1 MSNKTIDMF
10 KIRQLLR
17 LYADGRGSKFIS
29 KSTGIARNTVKKYL
43 LQFIELRL
51 TIESVDAMSD
61 KQMAKAFL
69 LEKPF
74 IPNNR
79 VLDLEAMLPELAAR
93 LKKRGVTK
101 SMVYSDYI
109 RRYPS
114 GFKHSAFLVRLNT
127 YMGMSKPSMRVPHK
141 VGDKLFIDFTGKRLQ
156 IVDSIT
162 GEVQDVEVFV
172 AILGCSQL
180 TYVTAVAS
188 QKKEDFILAC
198 ESALHFYG
206 GVPEAIV
213 PDNLKSAVKKAGRY
227 ESELNDSFAAFAA
240 HYNTYIFPARVY
252 KPKDKA
258 LVEGAVKI
266 IYTTI
271 FTHVDEKVFTSLD
284 LLNAEIYIHL
294 KVHNNTLLTGCDY
307 SRQQQFDTLE
317 KNMLKPLNKYPFD
330 PMSSKTATVGK
341 TGFVTVDYRY
351 YSVPYKFIGKKI
363 KLMYNRTK
371 VEAFSEHELIAVH
384 VRHFGKDK
392 YIQNDDH
399 LASWHKYPTE
409 WNPEKFIADATLIG
423 EAVAVYIKKVLSRNE
438 YPEKNY
444 RACLGIINYKKRVG
458 ETRLINAC
466 IRADSFN
473 VYNFGII
480 ERILKSKADFIP
492 PEDESIKIS
501 GTDNNMPMHDNI
513 RGEDYY
519 Q

>member
-1 MSNKTIDMF
+1 
-10 KIRQLLR
+10 
-17 LYADGRGSKFIS
+17 
-29 KSTGIARNTVKKYL
+29 
-43 LQFIELRL
+43 
-51 TIESVDAMSD
+51 
-61 KQMAKAFL
+61 
-69 LEKPF
+69 
-74 IPNNR
+74 
-79 VLDLEAMLPELAAR
+79 
-93 LKKRGVTK
+93 
-101 SMVYSDYI
+101 
-109 RRYPS
+109 
-114 GFKHSAFLVRLNT
+114 
-127 YMGMSKPSMRVPHK
+127 
-141 VGDKLFIDFTGKRLQ
+141 
-156 IVDSIT
+156 
-162 GEVQDVEVFV
+162 
-172 AILGCSQL
+172 
-180 TYVTAVAS
+180 
-188 QKKEDFILAC
+188 
-198 ESALHFYG
+198 
-206 GVPEAIV
+206 V

-240 HYNTYIFPARVY
+240 HYNNYIFPARVY

-271 FTHVDEKVFTSLD
+271 FTHIDEKVFTSLA
-284 LLNAEIYIHL
+284 LLNEEIYIHL

-307 SRQQQFDTLE
+307 SRQQQFDSLE
-317 KNMLKPLNKYPFD
+317 KSMLKPLNKYPFD

-341 TGFVTVDYRY
+341 TGFVSVDYRY
-351 YSVPYKFIGKKI
+351 YSVPYKFIGKKV

-371 VEAFSEHELIAVH
+371 VEAFSDHELIAVH
-384 VRHFGKDK
+384 VRNFGKDK

-444 RACLGIINYKKRVG
+444 RACLGIINYNKRVG

-466 IRADSFN
+466 KRADSFN
-473 VYNFGII
+473 LYNFGII
-480 ERILKSKADFIP
+480 ERILKSNADFIP
-492 PEDESIKIS
+492 LEDESTKTS

>member
-1 MSNKTIDMF
+1 MPNKTIDMF
-10 KIRQLLR
+10 KIRQVLR

-29 KSTGIARNTVKKYL
+29 RATCIARNTVKKYL

-51 TIESVDAMSD
+51 TIEVVESMSD
-61 KQMAKAFL
+61 RQLATAFL
-69 LEKPF
+69 IEKPKTVSSRL
-74 IPNNR
+74 I
-79 VLDLEAMLPELAAR
+79 DLEALLPELSAR

-101 SMVYSDYI
+101 QMVYADYI
-109 RRYPS
+109 SQCPQGY
-114 GFKHSAFLVRLNT
+114 KHSAFLVRLND

-141 VGDKLFIDFTGKRLQ
+141 SGDKLFIDFTGKRLQ
-156 IVDSIT
+156 IVDKET

-206 GVPEAIV
+206 GAPEAIV
-213 PDNLKSAVKKAGRY
+213 PDNLRSAVKKAGRY

-240 HYNTYIFPARVY
+240 HYNTYVFPARAY

-271 FTHVDEKVFTSLD
+271 FTKIDEKVYTSLRS
-284 LLNAEIYIHL
+284 LNEDIYIYL
-294 KVHNNTLLTGCDY
+294 KLHNDTLLTGCDQ
-307 SRQQQFDTLE
+307 SRQQQFDAME
-317 KNMLKPLNKYPFD
+317 KNVLKPLNKYPYD
-330 PMSSKTATVGK
+330 PMATKTATVGK

-351 YSVPYKFIGKKI
+351 YSVPYKFIGKKV

-371 VEAFSEHELIAVH
+371 VEAFLEHELIAVH
-384 VRHFGKDK
+384 VRCYSKEK
-392 YIQNDDH
+392 YIQNEDH

-409 WNPEKFIADATLIG
+409 WNPEKFIADAALIG
-423 EAVAVYIKKVLSRNE
+423 EAVACYIKKVLSRNE

-444 RACLGIINYKKRVG
+444 RACQGIINYKKRVG
-458 ETRLINAC
+458 ESRLINAC
-466 IRADSFN
+466 MRADSFN
-473 VYNFGII
+473 VYSFGII
-480 ERILKSKADFIP
+480 ERILRSKADFIP
-492 PEDESIKIS
+492 LEEDDRNAP
-501 GTDNNMPMHDNI
+501 GADNGMPLHDNI

>member
-1 MSNKTIDMF
+1 MSNKPIDMF
-10 KIRQLLR
+10 RIRQLLR
-17 LYADGRGSKFIS
+17 FYADGRGSKFIS
-29 KSTGIARNTVKKYL
+29 RATGISRNTIKRYL
-43 LQFIELRL
+43 LRFIELRL
-51 TIESVDAMSD
+51 TIEHVEAMND
-61 KQMAKAFL
+61 KQLATAFL
-69 LEKPF
+69 IVKPKTESS
-74 IPNNR
+74 R
-79 VLDLEAMLPELAAR
+79 VTDLETLLPALADK

-101 SMVYSDYI
+101 QMVYADYI
-109 RRYPS
+109 SQCSS
-114 GFKHSAFLVRLNT
+114 GYKHSAFLVRLNA

-141 VGDKLFIDFTGKRLQ
+141 AGDKLFIDFTGKRLQ
-156 IVDSIT
+156 IVDAAT

-188 QKKEDFILAC
+188 QKKEDFIVAC

-227 ESELNDSFAAFAA
+227 ESELNDSFAAFAS
-240 HYNTYIFPARVY
+240 HYNTYVFPARVY

-271 FTHVDEKVFTSLD
+271 FTKVDEKVYTSLTT
-284 LLNAEIYIHL
+284 LNEDILFYL
-294 KVHNNTLLTGCDY
+294 ETHNNTLLTGCDY
-307 SRQQQFDTLE
+307 SRQQQFEAVE
-317 KNMLKPLNKYPFD
+317 KNILKPLNKYLYD
-330 PMSSKTATVGK
+330 PMTTKAATVGK
-341 TGFVTVDYRY
+341 TGFVTVDHRY
-351 YSVPYKFIGKKI
+351 YSVPYKFIGKKV

-384 VRHFGKDK
+384 VRSFGKDK
-392 YIQNDDH
+392 YIQNEDH
-399 LASWHKYPTE
+399 LASWHRYPTE
-409 WNPEKFIADATLIG
+409 WNPEKFIADASLIG
-423 EAVAVYIKKVLSRNE
+423 AAVMEYIKKVLCRNE

-444 RACLGIINYKKRVG
+444 RACQGIINYKKRVG

-466 IRADSFN
+466 KRADSFN

-492 PEDESIKIS
+492 LEDESKPS
-501 GTDNNMPMHDNI
+501 GADNSMPLHDNI

>member
-1 MSNKTIDMF
+1 MSNKPIDMF
-10 KIRQLLR
+10 RIRQLLR
-17 LYADGRGSKFIS
+17 FYADGRGSKFIS
-29 KSTGIARNTVKKYL
+29 RATGISRNTIKRYL
-43 LQFIELRL
+43 LRFIELRL
-51 TIESVDAMSD
+51 TIEHVEAMND
-61 KQMAKAFL
+61 KQLATAFL
-69 LEKPF
+69 IVKPKTESS
-74 IPNNR
+74 R
-79 VLDLEAMLPELAAR
+79 VTDLETLLPALADK

-101 SMVYSDYI
+101 QMIYADYI
-109 RRYPS
+109 SQCPS
-114 GFKHSAFLVRLNT
+114 GYKHSAFLVRLNA

-141 VGDKLFIDFTGKRLQ
+141 AGDKLFIDFTGKRLQ
-156 IVDSIT
+156 IVDAAT

-188 QKKEDFILAC
+188 QKKEDFIVAC

-227 ESELNDSFAAFAA
+227 ESELNDSFAAFAS
-240 HYNTYIFPARVY
+240 HYNTYVFPARVY

-271 FTHVDEKVFTSLD
+271 FTKVDEKVYTSLTT
-284 LLNAEIYIHL
+284 LNEDILFYLEA
-294 KVHNNTLLTGCDY
+294 HNNALLTGCDY
-307 SRQQQFDTLE
+307 SRQQQFEALE
-317 KNMLKPLNKYPFD
+317 KNILKPLNKYPYD
-330 PMSSKTATVGK
+330 PMGTKTATVGK
-341 TGFVTVDYRY
+341 TGFVTVDHRY
-351 YSVPYKFIGKKI
+351 YSVPYKFIGKKV

-384 VRHFGKDK
+384 VRSFGKDK
-392 YIQNDDH
+392 YIQNEDH
-399 LASWHKYPTE
+399 LASWHRYPAE
-409 WNPEKFIADATLIG
+409 WNPEKFIADASLIG
-423 EAVAVYIKKVLSRNE
+423 AAVMEYIKKVLCRSE

-444 RACLGIINYKKRVG
+444 RACQGIINYKKRVG

-466 IRADSFN
+466 KRADSFN

-480 ERILKSKADFIP
+480 ERILKSKADFFP
-492 PEDESIKIS
+492 LEDEPKPS
-501 GTDNNMPMHDNI
+501 GDNSMPLHDNI

>member
-10 KIRQLLR
+10 KIRQVLR
-17 LYADGRGSKFIS
+17 LYAAGRGSKFIS
-29 KSTGIARNTVKKYL
+29 KTTGIARNTVKKYL
-43 LQFIELRL
+43 LHFIELRL
-51 TIESVDAMSD
+51 TVERTDAMSD
-61 KQMAKAFL
+61 GELAAVFL
-69 LEKPF
+69 MEKPKAVSS
-74 IPNNR
+74 R
-79 VLDLEAMLPELAAR
+79 VVDLEALLPELVAR

-101 SMVYSDYI
+101 QMVYADYI
-109 RRYPS
+109 RQCPAGY
-114 GFKHSAFLVRLNT
+114 KHSAFLVRLNA

-156 IVDSIT
+156 IVDTTT

-198 ESALHFYG
+198 EGALHFYG

-227 ESELNDSFAAFAA
+227 ESQLNDSFAAFAA
-240 HYNTYIFPARVY
+240 HYNTYVFPARVY

-266 IYTTI
+266 IYTSI
-271 FTHVDEKVFTSLD
+271 FTKIDEKVYTSLAT
-284 LLNAEIYIHL
+284 LNADILIYL
-294 KVHNNTLLTGCDY
+294 QAHNNTLLTGCGY
-307 SRQQQFDTLE
+307 SRQQQFDALE
-317 KNMLKPLNKYPFD
+317 KNVLKPLNKYPYD
-330 PMSSKTATVGK
+330 PMATKTATVGK
-341 TGFVTVDYRY
+341 TGFVTVDHRY
-351 YSVPYKFIGKKI
+351 YSIPYKFIGKKV

-384 VRHFGKDK
+384 VRCFGKDK
-392 YIQNDDH
+392 YIQNEDH

-409 WNPEKFIADATLIG
+409 WNPEKFIADAALIG
-423 EAVAVYIKKVLSRNE
+423 EAVAAYIKKVLSRNE

-444 RACLGIINYKKRVG
+444 RACQGIINYKKRVG
-458 ETRLINAC
+458 QTRLINAC
-466 IRADSFN
+466 KRADSFN

-492 PEDESIKIS
+492 LEDEDYKSS
-501 GTDNNMPMHDNI
+501 GADNSMPQHDNI